1 MRDKRLFRVSLLI
14 GMAAVGLALVSCKDK
29 EPEVTNPHLA
39 RQLRVARGIAG
50 QSISLR
56 NGIESFVEYTVK
68 PAGVLEPPEPRILD
82 TGEIDTY
89 TEGEK
94 ITVTFA
100 RLYSVVRQDLE
111 PGKTYS
117 FVRDE
122 TGEVVIQ
129 EGWHGLEHPQ
139 DLAPFVATPLPVAE
153 KMLELAGVG
162 EDDVVYDLGC
172 GDGRIVILAAQKFG
186 ARGVGIDF
194 NPKRIEES
202 LQGAREAGVEDR
214 TEFRLGDVMMAD
226 FSAATVVTIY
236 LLTRSNE
243 RLRPLLEEQLRPG
256 TRIVA
261 HNYRIPG
268 WEAKE
273 IDRRTVELE
282 PTNIHILFLY
292 RR

>member
-14 GMAAVGLALVSCKDK
+14 GMAAAGLALVSCKDK

-56 NGIESFVEYTVK
+56 NGLESFVEYTVK

-100 RLYSVVRQDLE
+100 RLYSVARQDLE

-122 TGEVVIQ
+122 TGEVVI
-129 EGWHGLEHPQ
+129 EKGWHGLRRQFAFLDAAENLFASFDGQVHC
-139 DLAPFVATPLPVAE
+139 DLSALAVSAVAILAE
-153 KMLELAGVG
+153 NVEGQFAFGSFGLAGKQR
-162 EDDVVYDLGC
+162 LS
-172 GDGRIVILAAQKFG
+172 GDGPRLGQFHHEHSLVFQEHLLNQS
-186 ARGVGIDF
+186 GVG
-194 NPKRIEES
+194 
-202 LQGAREAGVEDR
+202 
-214 TEFRLGDVMMAD
+214 RLEV
-226 FSAATVVTIY
+226 
-236 LLTRSNE
+236 
-243 RLRPLLEEQLRPG
+243 
-256 TRIVA
+256 IVSV
-261 HNYRIPG
+261 G
-268 WEAKE
+268 
-273 IDRRTVELE
+273 
-282 PTNIHILFLY
+282 
-292 RR
+292 

>member
-1 MRDKRLFRVSLLI
+1 MRDMRLVRI
-14 GMAAVGLALVSCKDK
+14 GLAALVLSVALASCKAR
-29 EPEVTNPHLA
+29 EPEVEDPHLA
-39 RQLRVARGIAG
+39 RQLRVAQGITG
-50 QSISLR
+50 RSISLR
-56 NGIESFVEYTVK
+56 NGLESFVEYTVK
-68 PAGVLEPPEPRILD
+68 PAGALEPPEQRILD
-82 TGEIDTY
+82 TGEIDTF

-100 RLYSVVRQDLE
+100 RLYSVVRRDLE

-117 FVRDE
+117 FVRDDR
-122 TGEVVIQ
+122 GEVVIQ

-139 DLAPFVATPLPVAE
+139 DLAPFVATPLAVAE

-202 LQGAREAGVEDR
+202 LQGAVEAGVDDR
-214 TEFRLGDVMMAD
+214 TEFRLGDVMKAD
-226 FSAATVVTIY
+226 FSDATVVTVY

-256 TRIVA
+256 TRVVA
-261 HNYRIPG
+261 HNYRVPG
-268 WEAKE
+268 WESRE
-273 IDRRTVELE
+273 VDRKTVELE
-282 PTNIHILFLY
+282 PTDVHILFLY